1 MPIMIKTIKKNS
13 PLGGWGAKFLIL
25 SALAL
30 PLTGASAQ
38 SLLPYQ
44 DESLS
49 LDVRV
54 KDALS
59 RMTLKE
65 KCRLSYA
72 QSKFTSPGCERLGIP
87 ELYMSDGPHGVRM
100 EINWNDW
107 AHAKWTN
114 DYCTAFPALT
124 CLAATWNPEM
134 AAKYGKNVG
143 EEARYREKDVLLGPG
158 VNIYRS
164 PLNGRNFEYMGEDPY
179 LSGAMAIPYIK
190 SLQSNGVAA
199 CIKHYILND
208 QEEYRGHVDVKVSDR
223 ALYEI
228 YLKPFAMAIKEADP
242 WSIMG
247 SYNRYKGVHNTH
259 NPYLTNDILKKE
271 LGFKGANISDWG
283 AAHNTKEAAL
293 YGLDIEMGSY
303 TNGLTTEANGHGYDD
318 YYLGNAYYE
327 MAQKGEISEDVV
339 NDKAGRVLKLIF
351 QTAMN
356 TKKPFGSKNSPE
368 HLAVA
373 REIASEGIVILKNN
387 DITKGVDSK
396 LLPIKESDYKNVLV
410 VGENAVRELCAG
422 GGSSELKPKDEVSPL
437 RGLQERFKNWNITYA
452 EGYKS
457 GPSFY
462 AGIIEIAKSV
472 EDSLYQDA
480 VEKAKNADLI
490 IYIGGLNK
498 NHFED
503 CEGGDRLGFNLS
515 FNQDRLISALASTKK
530 KMITVIAS
538 GNAVAMPWLN
548 DVTTLVQSWY
558 LGSEAGHALADV
570 LSGDV
575 CPSGKTIFSYAE
587 KLEDYPAHKYG
598 LYAYPGVEPQNLP
611 EKYQYGKEGQPKSA
625 DLLKEIK
632 IKADAIGA
640 INSSKDTRTH
650 MGKGNEIQVYAEDIL
665 VGYRYFDTMKQ
676 KVVFPFGYGLSYTT
690 FAYSDAKI
698 TDNGNKTWTATVSV
712 KNTGKCAGKE
722 VVQLYIGDDKASVV
736 RPVKELK
743 GFEKILLQPGEQ
755 KTVSFTITEDAL
767 KFFDET
773 KHEWVAEPGT
783 FKAYIGSSS
792 KDIKAKL
799 PFKL

>member
-1 MPIMIKTIKKNS
+1 MKK
-13 PLGGWGAKFLIL
+13 LLIIAAMTMGMAGAN
-25 SALAL
+25 
-30 PLTGASAQ
+30 AQ
-38 SLLPYQ
+38 ALLPYQ

-100 EINWNDW
+100 EINWNNW
-107 AHAKWTN
+107 AHAEWTN

-143 EEARYREKDVLLGPG
+143 EEARYREKDILLGPG
-158 VNIYRS
+158 VNIYRT
-164 PLNGRNFEYMGEDPY
+164 PINGRNFEYMGEDPY
-179 LSGAMAIPYIK
+179 LSGSMAIPYIRG
-190 SLQSNGVAA
+190 LQSNGVAA

-259 NPYLTNDILKKE
+259 NPYLINDILKKE
-271 LGFKGANISDWG
+271 LGYKGANISDWG
-283 AAHNTKEAAL
+283 AAHDTKEAAL

-303 TNGLTTEANGHGYDD
+303 TNGLTSEASGSYDD
-318 YYLGNAYYE
+318 YYLGTAYYE
-327 MAQKGEISEDVV
+327 MAKKGEISEDVV

-368 HLAVA
+368 HLAAA
-373 REIASEGIVILKNN
+373 REIAREGIVLLKNDNLVQEN
-387 DITKGVDSK
+387 DDTK
-396 LLPIKESDYKNVLV
+396 LLPIKEGEYKNVLV
-410 VGENAVRELCAG
+410 VGENAVRELCPG
-422 GGSSELKPKDEVSPL
+422 GGSSELKPLDEVSPL

-462 AGIIEIAKSV
+462 EGIIEIAKAV
-472 EDSLYQDA
+472 EDSLYHDA
-480 VEKAKNADLI
+480 VEKAKDADLI

-538 GNAVAMPWLN
+538 GNAVAMPWLK
-548 DVTTLVQSWY
+548 DITTLVQSWY
-558 LGSEAGHALADV
+558 LGSEGGHALADV

-575 CPSGKTIFSYAE
+575 CASGKTVFSYAE

-598 LYAYPGVEPQNLP
+598 LVGYPGVEPEALP
-611 EKYQYGKEGQPKSA
+611 AKYQYGKEGQPKSA

-632 IKADAIGA
+632 VKADAVGVT
-640 INSSKDTRTH
+640 NSSKDTKTH
-650 MGKGNEIQVYAEDIL
+650 FGKGNEIQVYAEDVL
-665 VGYRYFDTMKQ
+665 VGYRYFETMKQ

-690 FAYSDAKI
+690 FGYSDAKI
-698 TDNGNKTWTATVSV
+698 TDNGNKTWTATINV
-712 KNTGKCAGKE
+712 KNTGKVAGKE

-736 RPVKELK
+736 RPAKELK
-743 GFEKILLQPGEQ
+743 GFEKIMLQPGEQ
-755 KTVSFTITEDAL
+755 KTVTFTIKEDDL
-767 KFFDET
+767 KFFDEE
-773 KHEWVAEPGT
+773 KHEWVSEAGT

-792 KDIKAKL
+792 RDVKAKL
-799 PFKL
+799 GFKL

>member
-1 MPIMIKTIKKNS
+1 MKK
-13 PLGGWGAKFLIL
+13 LLIL
-25 SALAL
+25 SALAIT
-30 PLTGASAQ
+30 LTGARAQ
-38 SLLPYQ
+38 ALLPYQ

-87 ELYMSDGPHGVRM
+87 ELSMSDGPHGVRM

-107 AHAKWTN
+107 AHAGWTN

-124 CLAATWNPEM
+124 CLAATWNTDM
-134 AAKYGKNVG
+134 AEKYGKNVG

-158 VNIYRS
+158 VNIYRT

-179 LSGAMAIPYIK
+179 LSGSMAIPYIK
-190 SLQSNGVAA
+190 ALQKNGVAA

-208 QEEYRGHVDVKVSDR
+208 QEEFRGHVDVKVSDR
-223 ALYEI
+223 ALHEI

-247 SYNRYKGVHNTH
+247 SYNRYNGMHNTH
-259 NPYLTNDILKKE
+259 NKFLINDILKKE
-271 LGFKGANISDWG
+271 LGYKGANISDWG
-283 AAHNTKEAAL
+283 AAHDTKESAL

-303 TNGLTTEANGHGYDD
+303 TNGLTSEAKGFSYDD

-327 MAQKGEISEDVV
+327 MAQKDEVSEEVV
-339 NDKAGRVLKLIF
+339 NDKAARVLRLIF

-368 HLAVA
+368 HLAAA
-373 REIASEGIVILKNN
+373 REIAREGIVLLKNDNLIQKN
-387 DITKGVDSK
+387 DDSK
-396 LLPIKESDYKNVLV
+396 LLPIKENEYKNVLV
-410 VGENAVRELCAG
+410 VGENATRPLCAG

-452 EGYKS
+452 QGYKS
-457 GPSFY
+457 GLSFY
-462 AGIIEIAKSV
+462 GGITEIPQAV
-472 EDSLYQDA
+472 EDSLYNDA
-480 VEKAKNADLI
+480 VDKAKDADLI

-515 FNQDRLISALASTKK
+515 FKQDRLISALAATKK
-530 KMITVIAS
+530 KMITVITS
-538 GNAVAMPWLN
+538 GNAVAMPWLK
-548 DVTTLVQSWY
+548 DITTLVQSWY

-598 LYAYPGVEPQNLP
+598 LVGYPGVEPQNLP

-632 IKADAIGA
+632 IKADAVGVT
-640 INSSKDTRTH
+640 NSNKNPRTH
-650 MGKGNEIQVYAEDIL
+650 MGKGNEIQVYAEDVL
-665 VGYRYFDTMKQ
+665 VGYRYFETMKQ

-698 TDNGNKTWTATVSV
+698 ADNGNKTWTVTVSV

-722 VVQLYIGDDKASVV
+722 VVQLYVGDDKASVV

-755 KTVSFTITEDAL
+755 KSVSFTITEDAL

-792 KDIKAKL
+792 RDVKAKL

>member
-1 MPIMIKTIKKNS
+1 M
-13 PLGGWGAKFLIL
+13 
-25 SALAL
+25 
-30 PLTGASAQ
+30 TGAHAQ

-158 VNIYRS
+158 VNIYRT

-179 LSGAMAIPYIK
+179 LSGSMAIPYIK
-190 SLQSNGVAA
+190 ALQKNGVAA

-208 QEEYRGHVDVKVSDR
+208 QEEFRGHVDVKVSDR
-223 ALYEI
+223 ALHEI

-247 SYNRYKGVHNTH
+247 SYNRYNGMHNTH
-259 NPYLTNDILKKE
+259 NKFLINDILKKE
-271 LGFKGANISDWG
+271 LGYKGANISDWG
-283 AAHNTKEAAL
+283 AAHDTKESAL

-303 TNGLTTEANGHGYDD
+303 TNGLTSEAKGFSYDD

-327 MAQKGEISEDVV
+327 MAQKGEVSEEVV
-339 NDKAGRVLKLIF
+339 NDKAARVLRLIF

-368 HLAVA
+368 HLAAA
-373 REIASEGIVILKNN
+373 REIAREGIVLLKNDNLIQKN
-387 DITKGVDSK
+387 DDSK
-396 LLPIKESDYKNVLV
+396 LLPIKENDYKNVLV
-410 VGENAVRELCAG
+410 VGENATRPLCAG

-462 AGIIEIAKSV
+462 GGITEIPQAV
-472 EDSLYQDA
+472 EDSLYNDA
-480 VEKAKNADLI
+480 VDKAKDADLI

-503 CEGGDRLGFNLS
+503 CEGGDRLGYNLS
-515 FNQDRLISALASTKK
+515 FNQDRLISSLASTKK
-530 KMITVIAS
+530 KMITVITS
-538 GNAVAMPWLN
+538 GNAVAMPWLK
-548 DVTTLVQSWY
+548 DITTLVQSWY

-575 CPSGKTIFSYAE
+575 CPSGKTVFSYAE

-632 IKADAIGA
+632 IKADAVGV
-640 INSSKDTRTH
+640 INSDKNPRTH
-650 MGKGNEIQVYAEDIL
+650 MGKGNEVQVYAEDIL

-698 TDNGNKTWTATVSV
+698 ADNGNKTWTVTVSV

-722 VVQLYIGDDKASVV
+722 VVQLYVGDDKASVV

-792 KDIKAKL
+792 RDVKAKL